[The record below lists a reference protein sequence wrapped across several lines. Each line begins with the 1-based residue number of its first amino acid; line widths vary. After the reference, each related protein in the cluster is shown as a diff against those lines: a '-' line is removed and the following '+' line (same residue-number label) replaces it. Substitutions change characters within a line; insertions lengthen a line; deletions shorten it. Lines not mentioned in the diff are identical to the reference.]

1 MGLLNSMFGGGT
13 SLEISLDGG
22 AIAAG
27 GELTGTVTV
36 RGGKKAAK
44 ISSLK
49 VQVLGSRVGGGTD
62 FEHRVLFDGSIA
74 HDVALPA
81 GEPVDFPLSVSIPD
95 DADPSH
101 DYQLTATADIPGVA
115 DPSSKVAFTVE
126 GNGAAGEEE
135 EVFNA
140 EGINEVIQRWP
151 ALTGH
156 DAEAFSAAID
166 EMREQ
171 LDTLDDYAC
180 IAVFARRF
188 EDDNA
193 GIRDSAIWGFAK
205 ILGTKADSSD
215 IQPLLALT
223 ETDDAELQ
231 EKLVSAAGELGPAG
245 EEILEALIRSEHPR
259 IRRYVGFG
267 LPKTGGPRQ
276 RELAEL
282 LRADSDPDV
291 SSAGIRALGGRLLTD
306 PAVVSELVGVATR
319 ADKEVFRTH
328 ALFAL
333 QDAPEHDAHTSAF
346 PAFEANVTNE
356 SSWVRETVAE
366 TLPRWPGSESPA
378 VMRLIEALATDR
390 DSGVRCKLMN
400 AFHAN
405 CPAHLRPIWERVA
418 AVDADDEVRMFAE
431 QALRD

>member
-1 MGLLNSMFGGGT
+1 MFGGGT
-13 SLEISLDGG
+13 SLDISLDGNSV
-22 AIAAG
+22 AAG
-27 GELTGTVTV
+27 NELTGTVTV
-36 RGGKKAAK
+36 RGGKKAAQ

-62 FEHRVLFDGSIA
+62 FEHRVLFDGAIA
-74 HDVALPA
+74 QDVALPA
-81 GEPVDFPLSVSIPD
+81 GEAVDFPLSISIPD

-126 GNGAAGEEE
+126 GDGASGEEE

-140 EGINEVIQRWP
+140 EGINEVIRRWP

-156 DAEAFSAAID
+156 DAEAFSSALD

-171 LDTLDDYAC
+171 IDTLDDYAC

-188 EDDNA
+188 EDENTKIRNNA
-193 GIRDSAIWGFAK
+193 IFGFGK
-205 ILGTKADSSD
+205 FLGTKADSSD
-215 IQPLLALT
+215 VQPLLALT
-223 ETDDAELQ
+223 ETDDEELQ
-231 EKLVSAAGELGPAG
+231 EKLVSAAEELGPAG
-245 EEILEALIRSEHPR
+245 EEVLEALIRSEHPK

-267 LPKTGGPRQ
+267 LAKTCGPRQ

-333 QDAPEHDAHTSAF
+333 QDAPEHDVHASAF
-346 PAFEANVTNE
+346 PAFEANVTSE
-356 SSWVRETVAE
+356 SDWVRATVAE
-366 TLPRWPGSESPA
+366 TLPRWPESGSPA
-378 VMRLIEALATDR
+378 VMRLIESLATDR
-390 DSGVRCKLMN
+390 DSHVRSKLMSGVYGR
-400 AFHAN
+400 
-405 CPAHLRPIWERVA
+405 CPAHLRHIWERVA
-418 AVDADDEVRMFAE
+418 ATDSDADVRMFAE